1 MRSTENLRL
10 TNSSRFAPVLVSLND
25 GFGAIG
31 IGRTKGYELINDG
44 TLETVTI
51 GKRRFIKVSSL
62 QSLAEAGTED

>member
-1 MRSTENLRL
+1 
-10 TNSSRFAPVLVSLND
+10 LND